1 MVTQGT
7 RTPADEED
15 EGSDIDGG
23 SAAMNNEENEYT
35 RGVSDDE
42 DEIAARED
50 DNDDDDEGEEEGE
63 GEGEGEGV
71 ACGGRV
77 GVASGFLGVE
87 WS

>member
-7 RTPADEED
+7 PTPADEED

-23 SAAMNNEENEYT
+23 SAEMNNEENEYT

-63 GEGEGEGV
+63 LEDGMCN
-71 ACGGRV
+71 A
-77 GVASGFLGVE
+77 
-87 WS
+87 

>member
-35 RGVSDDE
+35 RGESDDE

-50 DNDDDDEGEEEGE
+50 DNDDEDEIAAREDDNDDEDEGEEEGE
-63 GEGEGEGV
+63 LEDGMRN
-71 ACGGRV
+71 A
-77 GVASGFLGVE
+77 
-87 WS
+87 

>member
-35 RGVSDDE
+35 RGESDDE
-42 DEIAARED
+42 DEMAV
-50 DNDDDDEGEEEGE
+50 DDEDG
-63 GEGEGEGV
+63 
-71 ACGGRV
+71 
-77 GVASGFLGVE
+77 
-87 WS
+87 

>member
-7 RTPADEED
+7 LTPADKED

-50 DNDDDDEGEEEGE
+50 DNDEDEGEEEGE
-63 GEGEGEGV
+63 LEDGMCN
-71 ACGGRV
+71 A
-77 GVASGFLGVE
+77 
-87 WS
+87 